1 MGEQEMR
8 WAPDEGL
15 RQLPPL
21 VGLQVLVV
29 SRALEFAYDRGR
41 GLEQMGYRV
50 SACGDPRGVARFV
63 EEMAPEA
70 VVVDMGREM
79 AAPAEI
85 VALVREV
92 TSAPIV
98 VVGCVGSAAE
108 MMRSIETGADDYT
121 KPGAATEEVDI
132 RLRAIFRRVGAMQG
146 QKPAEKPVLQVLRI
160 GDIEIDQGGQLVRK
174 RGTPVALSPTEFRL
188 LVTLAEHQ
196 GEVVPSKALIARV
209 WGTQYASETHY
220 LRLYVRYLRQKLED
234 DPSQPQYIVNRWG
247 TGYALE
253 APVKAA

>member
-1 MGEQEMR
+1 MGEQQQPR
-8 WAPDEGL
+8 WEPDEGMT
-15 RQLPPL
+15 QLPPL

-50 SACGDPRGVARFV
+50 AACGDPRNARRFV
-63 EEMAPEA
+63 EEVAPEA
-70 VVVDMGREM
+70 IVVDMGREM
-79 AAPAEI
+79 AAPAD
-85 VALVREV
+85 VVTQVREV
-92 TSAPIV
+92 SSAPLI
-98 VVGCVGSAAE
+98 VVGCVGTMAE
-108 MMRSIETGADDYT
+108 MMRSLEAGADDYT
-121 KPGAATEEVDI
+121 RPGATTEEIDI
-132 RLRAIFRRVGAMQG
+132 RVRSLFRRMSSVPG
-146 QKPAEKPVLQVLRI
+146 QWQRPARQVLRI
-160 GDIEIDQGGQLVRK
+160 GDIEIDQAGQVVRK
-174 RGTPVALSPTEFRL
+174 RGNTIPLSPTEFRL

-234 DPSQPQYIVNRWG
+234 DPSQPKYIVNRWG

-253 APVKAA
+253 IPVRAA